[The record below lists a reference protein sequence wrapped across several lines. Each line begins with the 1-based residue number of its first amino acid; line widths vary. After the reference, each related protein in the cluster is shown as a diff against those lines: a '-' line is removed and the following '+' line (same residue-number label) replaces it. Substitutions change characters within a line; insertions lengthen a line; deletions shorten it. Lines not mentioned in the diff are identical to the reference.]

1 VKLPDGADQREV
13 MQALLDQGI
22 PTRRAIMNAH
32 RQPAY
37 SSTRDYRA
45 ASTLAQSEL
54 MQDRGIILPLFHE
67 MTEEDQQRV
76 AEGLQAALQAARA

>member
-1 VKLPDGADQREV
+1 
-13 MQALLDQGI
+13 
-22 PTRRAIMNAH
+22 MNAH